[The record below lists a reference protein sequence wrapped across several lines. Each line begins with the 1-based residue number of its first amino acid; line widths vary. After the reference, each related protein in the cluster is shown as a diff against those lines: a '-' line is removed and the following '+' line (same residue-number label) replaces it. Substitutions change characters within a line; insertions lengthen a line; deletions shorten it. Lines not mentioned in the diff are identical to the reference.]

1 MKASVV
7 KLNLYN
13 PTGQARTQTDIV
25 ISFRPPTDGSIK
37 LSDELDFDLEHPDI
51 GGSNNRNFLK
61 TSGRQNAAGEQ
72 ETGSRA

>member
-51 GGSNNRNFLK
+51 GGSNN
-61 TSGRQNAAGEQ
+61 
-72 ETGSRA
+72 